1 MSSPDSAL
9 PLPPERLAVL
19 DRLPEGVEF
28 TLVKLILS
36 AVPPFTR
43 THLWTDRESHDHLQV
58 RFRTQT
64 YEQVDRALDKVAA
77 ALPRLPQ
84 ERQPAAHQRLDD
96 LRFEWA
102 SQVMGEVAGLPR
114 LPGAKI
120 VDTRSV
126 DAARQGTP
134 LIPTGLDDPGTVI
147 DVWQLTDEL
156 PVLVER
162 WALPAMLMPWRDGDP
177 VPWVGRETIATV
189 YTAIVRTHFS
199 EVLGLRVGHRWRTE
213 REPAGW
219 PVLTRYAIPK
229 LFDYLHPSYRVRGYT
244 HGRLEAGP
252 GHFPAALRQD
262 IVDLVKLECPHLAA
276 SLTLNRV
283 TAIIQRH
290 VRTADPKRPMGFAM
304 FGLRLT
310 TPPQGE
316 GKRPRK

>member
-1 MSSPDSAL
+1 MLSTMNSPDSTL

-36 AVPPFTR
+36 AAPPFTR
-43 THLWTDRESHDHLQV
+43 THLWTDRESHDPLRA

-64 YEQVDRALDKVAA
+64 YDQVDRALDKVAA
-77 ALPRLPQ
+77 ALPWLPQ
-84 ERQPAAHQRLDD
+84 ERQPAARQRLDD

-114 LPGAKI
+114 RPGDKV

-126 DAARQGTP
+126 DPARQGTP
-134 LIPTGLDDPGTVI
+134 LVATGLDGPGMVI

-162 WALPAMLMPWRDGDP
+162 WALPAMLMPWREGDP
-177 VPWVGRETIATV
+177 VPWVGPEIIAAV
-189 YTAIVRTHFS
+189 YKAIVCAHFS
-199 EVLGLRVGHRWRTE
+199 DVLGLRVGHRWRTE

-219 PVLTRYAIPK
+219 PFLTRYAIPK
-229 LFDYLHPSYRVRGYT
+229 LYDYLHPYYDVRGYT
-244 HGRLEAGP
+244 HGRLEPGP

-276 SLTLNRV
+276 TLTVSRV

-290 VRTADPKRPMGFAM
+290 VRTADPKRPMGFDM

-310 TPPQGE
+310 TPP
-316 GKRPRK
+316 

>member
-1 MSSPDSAL
+1 MNSPDSTL

-36 AVPPFTR
+36 AAPPFTR
-43 THLWTDRESHDHLQV
+43 THLWTDRESHDPLRA

-64 YEQVDRALDKVAA
+64 YDQVDRALDKVAA
-77 ALPRLPQ
+77 ALMRLPQ
-84 ERQPAAHQRLDD
+84 ERQPAARQQLAA

-114 LPGAKI
+114 LPGAKV

-126 DAARQGTP
+126 DPLRQGTP
-134 LIPTGLDDPGTVI
+134 LVATGLDGPGTVI
-147 DVWQLTDEL
+147 DVWRLTVEL

-162 WALPAMLMPWRDGDP
+162 WALPAMLMPWREGDP
-177 VPWVGRETIATV
+177 VPWVGPEIIAAV

-219 PVLTRYAIPK
+219 PFLTRYAVPK
-229 LFDYLHPSYRVRGYT
+229 LYDYLRPYYDVRGYT
-244 HGRLEAGP
+244 HGLLAPGP

-290 VRTADPKRPMGFAM
+290 VRTADPKRPMGFDM
-304 FGLRLT
+304 FGRRFT
-310 TPPQGE
+310 ETNPQGA
-316 GKRPRK
+316 KKPRK

>member
-1 MSSPDSAL
+1 MGSPDSAL

-77 ALPRLPQ
+77 ALLRLPQ
-84 ERQPAAHQRLDD
+84 ERQPAARQRLDD

-114 LPGAKI
+114 LPGAKV

-126 DAARQGTP
+126 DPLRQGTP
-134 LIPTGLDDPGTVI
+134 LVATGLDGPGTVI
-147 DVWQLTDEL
+147 DVWQLTDTR

-162 WALPAMLMPWRDGDP
+162 WALPAMLMPWREGDP
-177 VPWVGRETIATV
+177 VPWVGPEIIAAV

-199 EVLGLRVGHRWRTE
+199 EVLGLRIGHRWRTE

-229 LFDYLHPSYRVRGYT
+229 LFDYLRPYYEVRGYT
-244 HGRLEAGP
+244 HGLLAPGP
-252 GHFPAALRQD
+252 GHFPATLRQD
-262 IVDLVKLECPHLAA
+262 IVDLVKLECPHLAT
-276 SLTLNRV
+276 SLTVSRV

-290 VRTADPKRPMGFAM
+290 VRTADPRRTMDFDMLGRGFTE
-304 FGLRLT
+304 T
-310 TPPQGE
+310 TP
-316 GKRPRK
+316 

>member
-1 MSSPDSAL
+1 MSSQDSTL
-9 PLPPERLAVL
+9 PLSPERLAVL

-43 THLWTDRESHDHLQV
+43 THLWADRETDDPIRA

-64 YEQVDRALDKVAA
+64 YDQVDRALDKVAA

-84 ERQPAAHQRLDD
+84 ERQPAARQRLND

-114 LPGAKI
+114 LPGAKV

-126 DAARQGTP
+126 DPARQGTP
-134 LIPTGLDDPGTVI
+134 LMLTGLDGPGMAI
-147 DVWQLTDEL
+147 DVWRLTDKR
-156 PVLVER
+156 PVFVER
-162 WALPAMLMPWRDGDP
+162 WPLPAMLMSWREGDP
-177 VPWVGRETIATV
+177 VPWIGRDTIAAV
-189 YTAIVRTHFS
+189 YTAIVRTHFV
-199 EVLGLRVGHRWRTE
+199 EVLGLRIGHRWRTE

-219 PVLTRYAIPK
+219 PFLTRYAVPK
-229 LFDYLHPSYRVRGYT
+229 LYDYLHPYYDVRGYT
-244 HGRLEAGP
+244 HGLLAPGP